1 MYALYSSHVF
11 PSIYHREILHV
22 CHRRHVQECV
32 LAELFIIAKSR
43 NKMFNKS
50 RKDKLQ
56 YINSVISEV
65 VVCILLLIN
74 LTLQLIKSLFSG
86 LIAHVKR
93 ESTDR
98 TCLGHRTAAELC
110 VNSVY

>member
-1 MYALYSSHVF
+1 M
-11 PSIYHREILHV
+11 
-22 CHRRHVQECV
+22 
-32 LAELFIIAKSR
+32 
-43 NKMFNKS
+43 
-50 RKDKLQ
+50 
-56 YINSVISEV
+56 NSVISQV

-93 ESTDR
+93 ESTDK

>member
-1 MYALYSSHVF
+1 MQWNRIILLFKKLVVF
-11 PSIYHREILHV
+11 FTLIKNTPR
-22 CHRRHVQECV
+22 Q
-32 LAELFIIAKSR
+32 
-43 NKMFNKS
+43 N
-50 RKDKLQ
+50 KDKLQ
-56 YINSVISEV
+56 CINSVISEV

-93 ESTDR
+93 ESTEK

-110 VNSVY
+110 MNSVY

>member
-56 YINSVISEV
+56 YIHLRLPIQQWNEHDNPMIMFSENKQGIQYNFVI
-65 VVCILLLIN
+65 
-74 LTLQLIKSLFSG
+74 
-86 LIAHVKR
+86 
-93 ESTDR
+93 
-98 TCLGHRTAAELC
+98 
-110 VNSVY
+110 

>member
-1 MYALYSSHVF
+1 MQWNRIILLFKKLVVF
-11 PSIYHREILHV
+11 FTLIKNTPR
-22 CHRRHVQECV
+22 Q
-32 LAELFIIAKSR
+32 
-43 NKMFNKS
+43 N
-50 RKDKLQ
+50 KDKLQ
-56 YINSVISEV
+56 CINSVISEV

-93 ESTDR
+93 ESTEK

>member
-1 MYALYSSHVF
+1 MQWIRIILLFKKLVVF
-11 PSIYHREILHV
+11 FFTLIKNPPR
-22 CHRRHVQECV
+22 Q
-32 LAELFIIAKSR
+32 
-43 NKMFNKS
+43 N
-50 RKDKLQ
+50 KDKLQ
-56 YINSVISEV
+56 CINSVISEV

-93 ESTDR
+93 ESTEK

>member
-1 MYALYSSHVF
+1 MDQGNTTFLKIVF
-11 PSIYHREILHV
+11 FTLIKNT
-22 CHRRHVQECV
+22 RRQ
-32 LAELFIIAKSR
+32 
-43 NKMFNKS
+43 N
-50 RKDKLQ
+50 KDKLQ
-56 YINSVISEV
+56 CINSVISEV

-93 ESTDR
+93 ESTDK